1 MALFCGYSGRILGV
15 FSADL
20 CERRACWNMK
30 LCLSL
35 YACTYA
41 YTCTY
46 THLHDFSSN
55 FHRFFDDWFIDFSW
69 IFHWFV
75 IDVLTCWDYSANI
88 LEVFW
93 KFVVISW
100 DCFGSILFVFQE
112 YSRICKFTRTRT
124 HVYICTYTDACI
136 SIYYLRGY
144 YCRLQD
150 AWCRV
155 MFSILFLALSHVV
168 ARQRI
173 CS

>member
-1 MALFCGYSGRILGV
+1 MALFCDYSGRILGV

-55 FHRFFDDWFIDFSW
+55 FHRFFDDWFIEFSW
-69 IFHWFV
+69 IFHCFV

-93 KFVVISW
+93 KFS
-100 DCFGSILFVFQE
+100 GNILGLFWE
-112 YSRICKFTRTRT
+112 YSCSFPGVFSKFANLRVHGHMYTYVHIQM
-124 HVYICTYTDACI
+124 HVYQYITSGATTAAYKM
-136 SIYYLRGY
+136 RG
-144 YCRLQD
+144 
-150 AWCRV
+150 V
-155 MFSILFLALSHVV
+155 E
-168 ARQRI
+168 
-173 CS
+173 